1 MTRDQIILG
10 LQRDYALRREE
21 NHRHFEQR
29 CADAC
34 SQCPGLSDLLSA
46 RKEALMAGIRHGIT
60 AIHKNPQINAT
71 LSQTMALYNE
81 KIAACLSS
89 GGLSPLALQ
98 PVYTCSLCRDEGYI
112 YEPIRHMCACFETE
126 LNRRMLDALGL
137 TGPRSQTFEA
147 FDEKLFSQE
156 PVAPYGVSQRQ
167 MMLLN
172 RNIALEYADTFPN
185 TPTRDLLLIGQ
196 SGLGKTYLLH
206 SIAHRLVKRG
216 FLPLY
221 LSAYRLF
228 EIARK
233 SYIDNDP
240 EQMADIMDAPVLL
253 LDDLGTEP
261 LMNNITVTQLFALL
275 NERQMAGLHTV
286 ISTNLTL
293 TALKDRYTERV
304 TSRLLDSRDCKQLNF
319 IGEDIRKNL
328 GKVGG
333 RP

>member
-1 MTRDQIILG
+1 MTRDQLILG

-21 NHRHFEQR
+21 NQRLFEQR
-29 CADAC
+29 YADAC
-34 SQCPGLSDLLSA
+34 GQCPGLSELLAA

-60 AIHKNPQINAT
+60 ATRKNPDANAT
-71 LSQTMALYNE
+71 LSQVMALYNE
-81 KIAACLSS
+81 KIAASLLS
-89 GGLSPLALQ
+89 GGLSPQALQ
-98 PVYTCSLCRDEGYI
+98 PVYTCALCRDEGYL
-112 YEPIRHMCACFETE
+112 YEPSRHMCACFSTE

-137 TGPRSQTFEA
+137 TGPRPQTFEA
-147 FDEKLFSQE
+147 FDESLFSQE

-167 MMLLN
+167 MILLS
-172 RNIALEYADTFPN
+172 RNIALEYADTFPD
-185 TPTRDLLLIGQ
+185 TPVRDLLLIGQ

-206 SIAHRLVKRG
+206 AIAHRLVKRG

-228 EIARK
+228 ETARK

-240 EQMADIMDAPVLL
+240 EQMTDIMTSPLLL

-261 LMNNITVTQLFALL
+261 LMNNITITQLFALL

-293 TALKDRYTERV
+293 SALKDRYTERV
-304 TSRLLDSRDCKQLNF
+304 ASRLLDGRDCKQLTF

-328 GKVGG
+328 GKAGG
-333 RP
+333 RS